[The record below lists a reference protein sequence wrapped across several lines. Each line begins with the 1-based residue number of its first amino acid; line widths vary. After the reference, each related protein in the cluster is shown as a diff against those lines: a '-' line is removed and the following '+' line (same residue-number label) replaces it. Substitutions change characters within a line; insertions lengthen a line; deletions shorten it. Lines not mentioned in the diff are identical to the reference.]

1 MTTHERRLGTALLAL
16 AGLLSLAA
24 AMGIGR
30 FAFTPVLPLMLRED
44 LLDVAQGG
52 WLAAANYAGY
62 LAGALTASRLP
73 LRAGALAVLALIATA
88 TFTAAMALPL
98 PALWLPLRFLAGAA
112 SAWVFVATSV
122 WCLGALAERGA
133 ARASGWV
140 YAGVGVGIAL
150 AGIHCL
156 LASAAGVRSQALW
169 LQLGGLALVLALP
182 VLWVIARLEPVGGA
196 TRSVGRSDSPAAD
209 GSTRGIV
216 ICYGVMGFGYIL
228 PATFLPVLA
237 RSVVDDP
244 RVFGLTWPIFGATA
258 ALSTLVAAHLLQGAT
273 RLRTWARCQLLMGV
287 GVLLPALWKD
297 AWTITASAILVGGT
311 FMVIT
316 LAGVQEMRARAAT
329 PGHAAS
335 LVGRVTAAFA
345 FGQIAGPV
353 VSAVLLR
360 LGPRGLMLALATG
373 AAALFA
379 TAAWLW
385 RAGGAP
391 SLSKELSNG

>member
-1 MTTHERRLGTALLAL
+1 MTTHGHRVDTVLLAL
-16 AGLLSLAA
+16 AGLLSLAV

-30 FAFTPVLPLMLRED
+30 FAFTPILPLMLRED

-62 LAGALTASRLP
+62 LAGALTASRIP
-73 LRAGALAVLALIATA
+73 LRADALAVVALIATA

-98 PALWLPLRFLAGAA
+98 SVLWLPLRFLAGAA

-133 ARASGWV
+133 AHASGWV
-140 YAGVGVGIAL
+140 YAGVGAGIAL
-150 AGIHCL
+150 TGIHCL
-156 LASAAGVRSQALW
+156 LASAASVRSQPLW
-169 LQLGGLALVLALP
+169 LQLGGWVLVLALP
-182 VLWVIARLEPVGGA
+182 VLWVVARLQPVGGA
-196 TRSVGRSDSPAAD
+196 ARPVDRREAPSAR
-209 GSTRGIV
+209 GSTRGLV
-216 ICYGVMGFGYIL
+216 ICYGFMGFGYIL

-258 ALSTLVAAHLLQGAT
+258 ALSTLVAANLLRGAA
-273 RLRTWARCQLLMGV
+273 RLRTWAGCQLLMGV
-287 GVLLPALWKD
+287 GVLLPALWRD

-329 PGHAAS
+329 PSQAAS

-353 VSAVLLR
+353 MSAVLLR

-385 RAGGAP
+385 RSSAPP

>member
-1 MTTHERRLGTALLAL
+1 MTTHERRAGTVHLTL

-62 LAGALTASRLP
+62 LAGALTASRIP
-73 LRAGALAVLALIATA
+73 LRAGALVVVALIATA

-98 PALWLPLRFLAGAA
+98 AVFWLPLRFLAGAA

-156 LASAAGVRSQALW
+156 LASTAGVRSQPLW

-182 VLWVIARLEPVGGA
+182 VFWVIARLEPVGGA
-196 TRSVGRSDSPAAD
+196 ARSVGRSDSPAAN

-216 ICYGVMGFGYIL
+216 VCYGFMGFGYIL

-244 RVFGLTWPIFGATA
+244 RVFGLAWPIFGATA

-273 RLRTWARCQLLMGV
+273 RLRTWAGCQLLMGV
-287 GVLLPALWKD
+287 GVLLPALWQD

-316 LAGVQEMRARAAT
+316 LAGVQEMLALAAT
-329 PGHAAS
+329 PGHATS

-353 VSAVLLR
+353 LSAVLLR

-385 RAGGAP
+385 RSSSPP
-391 SLSKELSNG
+391 SLPKELSNG